1 VTPSARFAA
10 AIALL
15 EAIAATPRRPADAT
29 ATEFFRARRY
39 IGGGDRRAI
48 SDTVWT
54 TIRHTLRLDWHLARQ
69 GAAPTP
75 RLRAIAAAL
84 LVERLTLPALGALFA
99 DARYGPGAPS
109 PAEQALARA
118 LAGRALISPEMP
130 EHVALNLPE
139 WCLPGFRARFGD
151 ALPQAMAAMDEPA
164 PLDLRANLL
173 KTTRDA
179 ARAALAA
186 EGIASEPTPW
196 SPWGLR
202 AAPRQ
207 NVTATQAFRDGL
219 VEIQDEGSQLI
230 ALLTAARPGERVAD
244 LCAGAAGKTLA
255 LAAMMGNRGR
265 ISACDVSA
273 ARLDGAVKRLRRAG
287 VDNVER
293 HLLVPGDRWAK
304 RRAGAF
310 DVVLVDAPC
319 TGSGTWRRN
328 PDARLATTPNDLAE
342 VSEKQSVI
350 LEAAVSLLRPGG
362 RLVYATCSLLPEEN
376 EVQVEGV
383 LSRHAGL
390 VRVPLAEAW
399 VQAGQAPP
407 PPGAGPYLALAPH
420 SHGTDGFFAAVLAR
434 RG

>member
-1 VTPSARFAA
+1 MTPSARFAA

-15 EAIAATPRRPADAT
+15 DAIAAAPRRPADAT
-29 ATEFFRARRY
+29 ATEFFRSRRY

-54 TIRHTLRLDWHLARQ
+54 AIRHTLRLDWHLARH
-69 GAAPTP
+69 GATPSP

-84 LVERLTLPALGALFA
+84 LVERLTLPALGALFS
-99 DARYGPGAPS
+99 DPRYGPEPLTQ
-109 PAEQALARA
+109 PEQGLARA
-118 LAGRALISPEMP
+118 LAGCALIAPGMP
-130 EHVALNLPE
+130 EHIALNLPE
-139 WCLPGFRARFGD
+139 WCLSGFRARFGE

-186 EGIASEPTPW
+186 EGIATEPTPF

-273 ARLDGAVKRLRRAG
+273 TRLEAATKRLRRAG
-287 VDNVER
+287 TDNVDR
-293 HLLVPGDRWAK
+293 HLLTPGDRWAK

-310 DVVLVDAPC
+310 DAVLVDAPC

-328 PDARLATTPNDLAE
+328 PDARLTTTAKDLAE

-350 LEAAVSLLRPGG
+350 LDVAVSLLRPGG

-376 EVQVEGV
+376 EVQVERV
-383 LSRHAGL
+383 LARHQAL
-390 VRVPLAEAW
+390 RLVPLVEAW
-399 VQAGQAPP
+399 ARAATVPP
-407 PPGAGPYLALAPH
+407 PNDGPYLALAPH
-420 SHGTDGFFAAVLAR
+420 SHGTDGFFAAVLER

>member
-15 EAIAATPRRPADAT
+15 EAIAAAPRPPADAT

-39 IGGGDRRAI
+39 IGGGDRRAV

-54 TIRHTLRLDWHLARQ
+54 TIRHTLRLDWHLARL
-69 GAAPTP
+69 GAAPSP

-84 LVERLTLPALGALFA
+84 LVERLSLPALGTLFS
-99 DARYGPGAPS
+99 DARYGPEPPS

-118 LAGRALISPEMP
+118 LSGRALRSPDMP

-186 EGIASEPTPW
+186 EGIAAEPTPW

-230 ALLTAARPGERVAD
+230 ALLTAAQPGERVAD

-265 ISACDVSA
+265 ITACDVSA
-273 ARLDGAVKRLRRAG
+273 TRLEGAVKRLRRAG
-287 VDNVER
+287 ADNVDR
-293 HLLVPGDRWAK
+293 HLLTPGDRWAK
-304 RRAGAF
+304 RRAGTF
-310 DVVLVDAPC
+310 DLVLVDAPC

-328 PDARLATTPNDLAE
+328 PDARLASTPRDLAE

-350 LEAAVSLLRPGG
+350 LETAVSLLRPGG

-376 EVQVEGV
+376 EVQVERV
-383 LSRHAGL
+383 LSRHPAL
-390 VRVPLAEAW
+390 RTVPLADAW
-399 VQAGQAPP
+399 ARAAPP
-407 PPGAGPYLALAPH
+407 PAPCDGPFLSLAPH

>member
-1 VTPSARFAA
+1 MTPSARFAA

-15 EAIAATPRRPADAT
+15 EAIAAAPRRPADAT

-48 SDTVWT
+48 SETVWT
-54 TIRHTLRLDWHLARQ
+54 TIRHTLRLDWHLARH
-69 GAAPTP
+69 GVAPSP

-84 LVERLTLPALGALFA
+84 LVERLTLPALDALFA
-99 DARYGPGAPS
+99 DSRYGPAPPT

-118 LAGRALISPEMP
+118 LAGRPLVAPGMP

-139 WCLPGFRARFGD
+139 WCLTGFRVRFGD
-151 ALPQAMAAMDEPA
+151 SLPRAMAAMDEPA

-186 EGIASEPTPW
+186 EGIATEPTPF

-207 NVTATQAFRDGL
+207 NVTATAAFRDGL
-219 VEIQDEGSQLI
+219 VEIQDEGSQII

-255 LAAMMGNRGR
+255 LAAMMDNRGR
-265 ISACDVSA
+265 ITACDVSA
-273 ARLDGAVKRLRRAG
+273 TRLEAATKRLRRAG
-287 VDNVER
+287 ADNVER
-293 HLLVPGDRWAK
+293 HLLAPGDRWAK

-310 DVVLVDAPC
+310 DAVLVDAPC

-328 PDARLATTPNDLAE
+328 PDARLTTTAKDLAE

-350 LEAAVSLLRPGG
+350 LETAVSLLRPGG

-376 EVQVEGV
+376 EVQVERV
-383 LSRHAGL
+383 LARHPAL
-390 VRVPLAEAW
+390 RLVPLAEAW
-399 VQAGQAPP
+399 ARAATTPP
-407 PPGAGPYLALAPH
+407 PNEGPHLALAPH
-420 SHGTDGFFAAVLAR
+420 SHGTDGFFAAVLER

>member
-15 EAIAATPRRPADAT
+15 EAIAATPQRPADAT
-29 ATEFFRARRY
+29 ATEFFRSRRY
-39 IGGGDRRAI
+39 IGGSDRRAV
-48 SDTVWT
+48 SETVWT
-54 TIRHTLRLDWHLARQ
+54 VIRHTLRLDWHLARH
-69 GAAPTP
+69 GATPSP
-75 RLRAIAAAL
+75 RLRAIASAL
-84 LVERLTLPALGALFA
+84 LVERLTLPALGALFS
-99 DARYGPGAPS
+99 DQRYGPEAPT
-109 PAEQALARA
+109 AVEQALARA
-118 LAGRALISPEMP
+118 LAGRALLAPDMP
-130 EHVALNLPE
+130 EHIALNLPE

-151 ALPQAMAAMDEPA
+151 SLPQAMAAMDEPA

-173 KTTRDA
+173 KTTREA

-186 EGIASEPTPW
+186 EGIATEPTRY

-207 NVTATQAFRDGL
+207 NITATQAFRDGL

-230 ALLTAARPGERVAD
+230 ALLTAAKPGERVVD

-255 LAAMMGNRGR
+255 LAAMMQNRGR
-265 ISACDVSA
+265 ITACDVSA
-273 ARLDGAVKRLRRAG
+273 TRLDAATKRLRRAG
-287 VDNVER
+287 ADNVDR
-293 HLLVPGDRWAK
+293 HLFLPGDRWAK
-304 RRAGAF
+304 RRAGGF

-328 PDARLATTPNDLAE
+328 PDARLTSTPKDLAE

-350 LEAAVSLLRPGG
+350 LDTAVSLLRSGG

-376 EVQVEGV
+376 EMQVEGV

-390 VRVPLAEAW
+390 VRIPLAEAW
-399 VQAGQAPP
+399 ARAARSPSP
-407 PPGAGPYLALAPH
+407 CDGPYLVLAPH
-420 SHGTDGFFAAVLAR
+420 SHGTDGFFAAVLER
-434 RG
+434 RS

>member
-1 VTPSARFAA
+1 MTPSARFAA

-15 EAIAATPRRPADAT
+15 EAIAAAPRRPADAT
-29 ATEFFRARRY
+29 ATEFFRSRRY

-48 SDTVWT
+48 SETVWAA
-54 TIRHTLRLDWHLARQ
+54 IRHTLRLDWHLSRH
-69 GAAPTP
+69 GATPSP

-84 LVERLTLPALGALFA
+84 LVERLTLPALGALFS
-99 DARYGPGAPS
+99 DARYGPEPPTA
-109 PAEQALARA
+109 AEQALARA
-118 LAGRALISPEMP
+118 LAGRALVCPGMP

-139 WCLPGFRARFGD
+139 WCLPGFRARFGG

-173 KTTRDA
+173 KTTREA

-186 EGIASEPTPW
+186 EGIATEPTPF

-207 NVTATQAFRDGL
+207 NVTATQAFREGL
-219 VEIQDEGSQLI
+219 VEIQDEGSQLL
-230 ALLTAARPGERVAD
+230 ALLTAARAGERVAD

-265 ISACDVSA
+265 ITACDVSA
-273 ARLDGAVKRLRRAG
+273 ARLEAAAKRLRRAG
-287 VDNVER
+287 ADNVER
-293 HLLVPGDRWAK
+293 HLLTPGDRWAK

-310 DVVLVDAPC
+310 DLVLVDAPC

-328 PDARLATTPNDLAE
+328 PDARLSTTAKDLAE
-342 VSEKQSVI
+342 VSEKQAVI
-350 LEAAVSLLRPGG
+350 LDAAVSLLRPGG

-376 EVQVEGV
+376 EVQVERT
-383 LSRHAGL
+383 LARHPAL
-390 VRVPLAEAW
+390 RPVPLAEAW
-399 VQAGQAPP
+399 ARAAQPP
-407 PPGAGPYLALAPH
+407 PPPNEGPHLLLAPH
-420 SHGTDGFFAAVLAR
+420 SHGTDGFFAAVLER

>member
-1 VTPSARFAA
+1 MTPSARFAA

-15 EAIAATPRRPADAT
+15 DAIAATPRRPADAT
-29 ATEFFRARRY
+29 ATEFFRTRRY
-39 IGGGDRRAI
+39 IGGGDRRAV
-48 SDTVWT
+48 SETVWT
-54 TIRHTLRLDWHLARQ
+54 TIRHTLRLDWHLARH
-69 GAAPTP
+69 GATPSP
-75 RLRAIAAAL
+75 RLRAIASAL
-84 LVERLTLPALGALFA
+84 LVERLTLPALGALFS
-99 DARYGPGAPS
+99 DQRYGPEAPN
-109 PAEQALARA
+109 AVEQALART
-118 LAGRALISPEMP
+118 LAGRALVAPDMP

-151 ALPQAMAAMDEPA
+151 SLPQAMAAMDEPA

-173 KTTRDA
+173 RTTRDA
-179 ARAALAA
+179 ARATLAA
-186 EGIASEPTPW
+186 EGIETEPTPY

-230 ALLTAARPGERVAD
+230 ALVTAAQPGERVVD

-255 LAAMMGNRGR
+255 LAAMMQNRGR
-265 ISACDVSA
+265 ITACDVSA
-273 ARLDGAVKRLRRAG
+273 TRLEAATKRLRRAG
-287 VDNVER
+287 ADNVDR

-304 RRAGAF
+304 RRAGGF

-328 PDARLATTPNDLAE
+328 PDARLTSTPRDLSE
-342 VSEKQSVI
+342 VAAKQSVI
-350 LEAAVSLLRPGG
+350 LDTAVSLLRSGG

-399 VQAGQAPP
+399 ARAAQPP
-407 PPGAGPYLALAPH
+407 PPCDGPHLALAPH
-420 SHGTDGFFAAVLAR
+420 SHGTDGFFAAVLER
-434 RG
+434 RS